1 MPYGQWWVRVLLLLT
16 WNLSTLAVA
25 AELRCG
31 IALGFP
37 PYQYREQHQAQGF
50 DADVARLVMARLGQP
65 CEFVQDEWNQVFNQL
80 RFGKLDLIVGM
91 ETNALRQRY
100 FAFTE
105 PYYSRES
112 VIFVGAGSG
121 ISALEQLQGLI
132 VSGDRSGLIEQDW
145 LRQGIRQQFR
155 VLELETKAEAM
166 QQLKDGAVQA
176 AIMPLEVGIVLAK
189 SLQVDVRVLAKP
201 RLGSPVAIAVRK
213 GDQELLYQLGLA
225 LHQLILEG
233 EIDKLHQRWF
243 SISQTP

>member
-1 MPYGQWWVRVLLLLT
+1 MPYDPWRMLVLFLLT
-16 WNLSTLAVA
+16 WNLSTLAEA

-50 DADVARLVMARLGQP
+50 DADVARLVMARLGKP

-91 ETNALRQRY
+91 EMNALRQRY
-100 FAFTE
+100 FSFTE

-112 VIFVGAGSG
+112 VIFVGAHSD
-121 ISALEQLQGLI
+121 ISVLEQLKGLI

-145 LRQGIRQQFR
+145 LKQGIRQQFR

-166 QQLKDGAVQA
+166 QQLKNGGVQA

-189 SLQVDVRVLAKP
+189 SLQADVRVLAKP

-213 GDQELLYQLGLA
+213 GDQELLHQLDLA

-243 SISQTP
+243 SISQAP

>member
-1 MPYGQWWVRVLLLLT
+1 MPYGPWRVLVLFLLT

-50 DADVARLVMARLGQP
+50 DADVARLVMARLGKP

-91 ETNALRQRY
+91 EMNALRQRY

-189 SLQVDVRVLAKP
+189 SLQVEVRVLAKP
-201 RLGSPVAIAVRK
+201 QLGSPVAIAVRK
-213 GDQELLYQLGLA
+213 GDQELLHQLDLA

-243 SISQTP
+243 SIPQTP